1 MMCSCVCEPQVLE
14 SLAAYNT
21 WLVGLG
27 AGVGATTGHMQAS
40 AASRGVGS
48 AGQLPPG
55 VPTATAH
62 VDAAVNVAADAL
74 PLPLRSLD
82 IAPPM
87 PASATGGGTRDS
99 ASSDIAPPMPAS
111 ATGGGTR
118 GSASSDVAQ
127 AASAPRGSLLPGL
140 QLALLPGV
148 PACKL
153 GAAPGAATTTHIPL
167 ASSPIP
173 PPASGA
179 RSSSS
184 SSAHVSGGAA
194 EKVRVRSGAAL
205 PMPATAGG
213 STARVEAVAAL
224 DGGRASGGA
233 WQALAGRPS
242 SQRAAQTVAAAA
254 TGQQRHVLF
263 TLLPLGLP
271 AQ

>member
-14 SLAAYNT
+14 SLAAYNI

-27 AGVGATTGHMQAS
+27 AGVGATAGHMHAS
-40 AASRGVGS
+40 AASLAGVSG
-48 AGQLPPG
+48 GQLPHG

-87 PASATGGGTRDS
+87 PASATGGGTR
-99 ASSDIAPPMPAS
+99 
-111 ATGGGTR
+111 

-127 AASAPRGSLLPGL
+127 ALSAPRGSLLPGL

-153 GAAPGAATTTHIPL
+153 GAAPGAAATTHIPL

-184 SSAHVSGGAA
+184 SVHVSGGAV
-194 EKVRVRSGAAL
+194 EKMHVRSGAAL

-213 STARVEAVAAL
+213 STAHVEAVAAL

-242 SQRAAQTVAAAA
+242 SQTVAAAA

-263 TLLPLGLP
+263 TLSPL
-271 AQ
+271 